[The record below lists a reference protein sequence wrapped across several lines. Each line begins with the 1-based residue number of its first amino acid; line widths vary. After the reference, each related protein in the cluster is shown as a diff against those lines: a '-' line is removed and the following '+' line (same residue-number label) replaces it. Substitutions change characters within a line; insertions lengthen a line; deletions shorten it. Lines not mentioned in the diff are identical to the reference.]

1 MTLERSAAETQWESE
16 HFLVSRTS
24 LQPAPGPHYDVT
36 VRKVLAGN
44 GIDRNVML
52 EQLRAKADRPEAVD
66 LVVVGGG
73 ITGAGVALD
82 AALRGFD
89 VVLVERGDF
98 ASGTSSKSSKL
109 VHGGLRYLQQGDV
122 ALVREALRERSILQR
137 IAQGRVE
144 VLPFLLPIFTKDGL
158 FPRRIARA
166 LGSALWAYD
175 TAGGWRI
182 GRLHR
187 RLRKSGVAKMAPL
200 LNSDRIAGG
209 YLYYD
214 ARADDAR
221 LTLDVAATAVREGA
235 LAVNYCSLTGVTVES
250 GAVNTVELDV
260 DGSHISLQTRCV
272 VNAAGVW
279 AERVDDLVN
288 GELAEPLPSLTVR
301 PARGVHVT
309 IPWELVQT
317 QVAMVLPVPGDKR
330 SVFLVP
336 DKPQPDGTFDVA
348 YIGTTDT
355 DHSGTL
361 DDPAC
366 TSDDVEY
373 LLRSV
378 NAAMESSV
386 TRDHVIGVWSGLR
399 PLVTSDD
406 DSEGR
411 TADVSRR
418 HRVDMSSSGYVRVV
432 GGKLTTYRSMAEDT
446 LNHVERILGKRKPC
460 STRKTPLVDRNPQ
473 LLDSIRNN
481 ASSGVLPLRS
491 TLTEGDVV
499 YAVRHEAAI
508 HLVDV
513 LTRRSRLHLLHRDLA
528 MECAEP
534 VSFIMQRELG
544 WSESTRQQE
553 LQSYTDL
560 CHSEIDAMREGIQ

>member
-1 MTLERSAAETQWESE
+1 M
-16 HFLVSRTS
+16 
-24 LQPAPGPHYDVT
+24 PHYDEI
-36 VRKVLAGN
+36 VRSLAPTT
-44 GIDRNVML
+44 GIDRRAISRRLL
-52 EQLRAKADRPEAVD
+52 ERVD
-66 LVVVGGG
+66 NGKSFDVVVIGGG

-82 AALRGFD
+82 ASLRGFD
-89 VVLVERGDF
+89 VLLVERGDF

-122 ALVREALRERSILQR
+122 SLVREALRERSTLQR
-137 IAQGRVE
+137 IAPGRVE
-144 VLPFLLPIFTKDGL
+144 VLPFLLPIFTRDGL

-209 YLYYD
+209 YVYYD
-214 ARADDAR
+214 ARTDDAR
-221 LTLDVAATAVREGA
+221 LTLDVATTAVGAGA
-235 LAVNYCSLTGVTVES
+235 LAVNYCPVEGIDATDGRVSGVTLNLD
-250 GAVNTVELDV
+250 GAKVSVAAK
-260 DGSHISLQTRCV
+260 CV
-272 VNAAGVW
+272 VNASGVW

-288 GELAEPLPSLTVR
+288 QQLNEPLPTLAVR

-317 QVAMVLPVPGDKR
+317 RVAMVLPVPGDKR

-336 DKPQPDGTFDVA
+336 DMARPDGSFEVA

-355 DHSGTL
+355 DHDGSL
-361 DDPAC
+361 DNPEC
-366 TSDDVEY
+366 SSEDVEY
-373 LLRSV
+373 LLRAV
-378 NAAMESSV
+378 NATMQTTV

-406 DSEGR
+406 APEGR

-418 HRVDMSSSGYVRVV
+418 HRVDSSESGYVRVV
-432 GGKLTTYRSMAEDT
+432 GGKLTTYRAMAEDT
-446 LNHVERILGKRKPC
+446 MDHVEQVIGKRNPC
-460 STRKTPLVDRNPQ
+460 STQKTPLADRNTT
-473 LLDSIRNN
+473 LLNTITD
-481 ASSGVLPLRS
+481 AGSSRTELLPGS
-491 TLTEGDVV
+491 QLTETDVV

-508 HLVDV
+508 HLTDV

-528 MECAEP
+528 ERCAES
-534 VSFIMQRELG
+534 VSLIMQRELG
-544 WSESTRQQE
+544 WSDDQRHDEVN
-553 LQSYTDL
+553 SYASL
-560 CHSEIDAMREGIQ
+560 CGLEVDAMNEGMR

>member
-1 MTLERSAAETQWESE
+1 M
-16 HFLVSRTS
+16 
-24 LQPAPGPHYDVT
+24 PHYDEI
-36 VRKVLAGN
+36 VRSLAPTT
-44 GIDRNVML
+44 GIDRRAISRRLL
-52 EQLRAKADRPEAVD
+52 ERVD
-66 LVVVGGG
+66 NGKSFDVVVIGGG

-82 AALRGFD
+82 ASLRGFD
-89 VVLVERGDF
+89 VLLVERGDF

-122 ALVREALRERSILQR
+122 SLVREALRERSTLQR
-137 IAQGRVE
+137 IAPGRVE
-144 VLPFLLPIFTKDGL
+144 VLPFLLPIFTRDGL

-209 YLYYD
+209 YVYYD

-221 LTLDVAATAVREGA
+221 LTLDVATTAVGAGA
-235 LAVNYCSLTGVTVES
+235 LAVNYCPVEGIDATDGRVSGVTLNLD
-250 GAVNTVELDV
+250 GAKVSVAAK
-260 DGSHISLQTRCV
+260 CV
-272 VNAAGVW
+272 VNASGVW

-288 GELAEPLPSLTVR
+288 QQLNEPLPTLAVR

-317 QVAMVLPVPGDKR
+317 RVAMVLPVPGDKR

-336 DKPQPDGTFDVA
+336 DMARPDGSFEVA

-355 DHSGTL
+355 DHDGSL
-361 DDPAC
+361 DNPEC
-366 TSDDVEY
+366 SSEDVDY
-373 LLRSV
+373 LLRAV
-378 NAAMESSV
+378 NATMQTTV

-406 DSEGR
+406 APEGR

-418 HRVDMSSSGYVRVV
+418 HRVDSSESGYVRVV
-432 GGKLTTYRSMAEDT
+432 GGKLTTYRAMAEDT
-446 LNHVERILGKRKPC
+446 MDHVEQVIGKRNPC
-460 STRKTPLVDRNPQ
+460 STQKTPLADRNTT
-473 LLDSIRNN
+473 LLNTITD
-481 ASSGVLPLRS
+481 AGSSRTELLPGS
-491 TLTEGDVV
+491 QLTETDVV

-508 HLVDV
+508 HLTDV

-528 MECAEP
+528 ERCAES
-534 VSFIMQRELG
+534 VALIMQRELG
-544 WSESTRQQE
+544 WSDDQRHDEVN
-553 LQSYTDL
+553 SYASL
-560 CHSEIDAMREGIQ
+560 CSLEVDAMNEGMR

>member
-1 MTLERSAAETQWESE
+1 M
-16 HFLVSRTS
+16 
-24 LQPAPGPHYDVT
+24 PHYDEI
-36 VRKVLAGN
+36 VRSLAPTT
-44 GIDRNVML
+44 GIDRRAISRRLL
-52 EQLRAKADRPEAVD
+52 ERVD
-66 LVVVGGG
+66 NGKSFDVVVIGGG

-82 AALRGFD
+82 ASLRGFD
-89 VVLVERGDF
+89 VLLVERGDF

-122 ALVREALRERSILQR
+122 SLVREALRERSTLQR
-137 IAQGRVE
+137 IAPGRVE
-144 VLPFLLPIFTKDGL
+144 VLPFLLPIFTRDGL

-209 YLYYD
+209 YVYYD

-221 LTLDVAATAVREGA
+221 LTLDVATTAVGAGA
-235 LAVNYCSLTGVTVES
+235 LAVNYCPVEGIDATDGRVSGVTLNLD
-250 GAVNTVELDV
+250 GAKVSVAAK
-260 DGSHISLQTRCV
+260 CV
-272 VNAAGVW
+272 VNASGVW

-288 GELAEPLPSLTVR
+288 GKLNEPLPTLAVR

-317 QVAMVLPVPGDKR
+317 RVAMVLPVPGDKR

-336 DKPQPDGTFDVA
+336 DMARPDGSFEVA

-355 DHSGTL
+355 DHDGSL
-361 DDPAC
+361 DNPEC
-366 TSDDVEY
+366 SSEDVDY
-373 LLRSV
+373 LLRAV
-378 NAAMESSV
+378 NATMQTTV

-406 DSEGR
+406 APEGR

-418 HRVDMSSSGYVRVV
+418 HRVDSSESGYVRVV
-432 GGKLTTYRSMAEDT
+432 GGKLTTYRAMAEDT
-446 LNHVERILGKRKPC
+446 MDHVEQVIGKRNPC
-460 STRKTPLVDRNPQ
+460 STQKTPLADRNTT
-473 LLDSIRNN
+473 LLNTITD
-481 ASSGVLPLRS
+481 AGSSRTELLPGS
-491 TLTEGDVV
+491 QLTETDVV

-508 HLVDV
+508 HLTDV

-528 MECAEP
+528 ERCAES
-534 VSFIMQRELG
+534 VALIMQRELG
-544 WSESTRQQE
+544 WSDDQRHDEVN
-553 LQSYTDL
+553 SYASL
-560 CHSEIDAMREGIQ
+560 CSLEVDAMNEGMR

>member
-1 MTLERSAAETQWESE
+1 
-16 HFLVSRTS
+16 
-24 LQPAPGPHYDVT
+24 
-36 VRKVLAGN
+36 
-44 GIDRNVML
+44 ML

-288 GELAEPLPSLTVR
+288 GELAEPLPALTVR

-386 TRDHVIGVWSGLR
+386 TCDHVIGVWSGLR
-399 PLVTSDD
+399 PLVTSED
-406 DSEGR
+406 DSDGR

-473 LLDSIRNN
+473 LLDSIRSN
-481 ASSGVLPLRS
+481 ASSGVLPLHS
-491 TLTEGDVV
+491 TLTEADVV

-534 VSFIMQRELG
+534 VSFIMQRELD

-553 LQSYTDL
+553 LQIYTDL

>member
-1 MTLERSAAETQWESE
+1 M
-16 HFLVSRTS
+16 
-24 LQPAPGPHYDVT
+24 PHYDEI
-36 VRKVLAGN
+36 VRSLAPTT
-44 GIDRNVML
+44 GIDRRAISRRLL
-52 EQLRAKADRPEAVD
+52 ERVD
-66 LVVVGGG
+66 NGKSFDVVVIGGG

-82 AALRGFD
+82 ASLRGFD
-89 VVLVERGDF
+89 VLLVERGDF

-122 ALVREALRERSILQR
+122 SLVREALRERSTLQR
-137 IAQGRVE
+137 IAPGRVE
-144 VLPFLLPIFTKDGL
+144 VLPFLLPIFTRDGL

-209 YLYYD
+209 YVYYD

-221 LTLDVAATAVREGA
+221 LTLDVATTAVGAGA
-235 LAVNYCSLTGVTVES
+235 LAVNYCPVEGIDATDGRVSGVTLNLD
-250 GAVNTVELDV
+250 GAKVSVAAK
-260 DGSHISLQTRCV
+260 CV
-272 VNAAGVW
+272 VNASGVW

-288 GELAEPLPSLTVR
+288 QQLNEPLPTLAVR

-317 QVAMVLPVPGDKR
+317 RVAMVLPVPGDKR

-336 DKPQPDGTFDVA
+336 DMARPDGSFEVA

-355 DHSGTL
+355 DHDGSL
-361 DDPAC
+361 DNPEC
-366 TSDDVEY
+366 SSEDVEY
-373 LLRSV
+373 LLRAV
-378 NAAMESSV
+378 NATMQTTV

-406 DSEGR
+406 APEGR

-418 HRVDMSSSGYVRVV
+418 HRVDSSESGYVRVV
-432 GGKLTTYRSMAEDT
+432 GGKLTTYRAMAEDT
-446 LNHVERILGKRKPC
+446 MDHVEQVIGKRNPC
-460 STRKTPLVDRNPQ
+460 STPKTPLADRNTT
-473 LLDSIRNN
+473 LLNTITD
-481 ASSGVLPLRS
+481 AGSSRTELLPGS
-491 TLTEGDVV
+491 QLTETDVV

-508 HLVDV
+508 HLTDV

-528 MECAEP
+528 ERCAES
-534 VSFIMQRELG
+534 VSLIMQRELG
-544 WSESTRQQE
+544 WSDDQRHDEVN
-553 LQSYTDL
+553 SYASL
-560 CHSEIDAMREGIQ
+560 CGLEVDAMNEGMR

>member
-1 MTLERSAAETQWESE
+1 M
-16 HFLVSRTS
+16 
-24 LQPAPGPHYDVT
+24 PHYDEI
-36 VRKVLAGN
+36 VRSLAPTT
-44 GIDRNVML
+44 GIDRRAISRRLL
-52 EQLRAKADRPEAVD
+52 ERVD
-66 LVVVGGG
+66 NGKSFDVVVIGGG

-82 AALRGFD
+82 ASLRGFD
-89 VVLVERGDF
+89 VLLVERGDF

-122 ALVREALRERSILQR
+122 SLVREALRERSTLQR
-137 IAQGRVE
+137 IAPGRVE
-144 VLPFLLPIFTKDGL
+144 VLPFLLPIFTRDGL

-209 YLYYD
+209 YVYYD

-221 LTLDVAATAVREGA
+221 LTLDVATTAVGAGA
-235 LAVNYCSLTGVTVES
+235 LAVNYCPVEGIDATDGRVSGVTLNLD
-250 GAVNTVELDV
+250 GAKVSVAAK
-260 DGSHISLQTRCV
+260 CV
-272 VNAAGVW
+272 VNASGVW

-288 GELAEPLPSLTVR
+288 QQLNEPLPTLAVR

-317 QVAMVLPVPGDKR
+317 RVAMVLPVPGDKR

-336 DKPQPDGTFDVA
+336 DMARPDGSFEVA

-355 DHSGTL
+355 DHDGSL
-361 DDPAC
+361 DNPEC
-366 TSDDVEY
+366 SSEDVEY
-373 LLRSV
+373 LLRAV
-378 NAAMESSV
+378 NATMQTTV

-406 DSEGR
+406 APEGR

-418 HRVDMSSSGYVRVV
+418 HRVDSSESGYVRVV
-432 GGKLTTYRSMAEDT
+432 GGKLTTYRAMAEDT
-446 LNHVERILGKRKPC
+446 MDHVEQVIGKRNPC
-460 STRKTPLVDRNPQ
+460 STQKTPLADRNTT
-473 LLDSIRNN
+473 LLNTITD
-481 ASSGVLPLRS
+481 AGSSRTELLPGS
-491 TLTEGDVV
+491 QLTETDVV

-508 HLVDV
+508 HLTDV

-528 MECAEP
+528 ERCAES
-534 VSFIMQRELG
+534 VALIMQRELG
-544 WSESTRQQE
+544 WSDDQRHDEVN
-553 LQSYTDL
+553 SYASL
-560 CHSEIDAMREGIQ
+560 CSLEVDAMNEGMR

>member
-1 MTLERSAAETQWESE
+1 
-16 HFLVSRTS
+16 
-24 LQPAPGPHYDVT
+24 
-36 VRKVLAGN
+36 
-44 GIDRNVML
+44 ML
-52 EQLRAKADRPEAVD
+52 EQLQAKADRFEAVD

-182 GRLHR
+182 GRFHR

-235 LAVNYCSLTGVTVES
+235 LAVNYCSLTGVTVDS

-279 AERVDDLVN
+279 AERVDDL
-288 GELAEPLPSLTVR
+288 
-301 PARGVHVT
+301 
-309 IPWELVQT
+309 
-317 QVAMVLPVPGDKR
+317 
-330 SVFLVP
+330 
-336 DKPQPDGTFDVA
+336 
-348 YIGTTDT
+348 
-355 DHSGTL
+355 
-361 DDPAC
+361 
-366 TSDDVEY
+366 
-373 LLRSV
+373 
-378 NAAMESSV
+378 
-386 TRDHVIGVWSGLR
+386 
-399 PLVTSDD
+399 
-406 DSEGR
+406 
-411 TADVSRR
+411 
-418 HRVDMSSSGYVRVV
+418 
-432 GGKLTTYRSMAEDT
+432 
-446 LNHVERILGKRKPC
+446 
-460 STRKTPLVDRNPQ
+460 
-473 LLDSIRNN
+473 
-481 ASSGVLPLRS
+481 
-491 TLTEGDVV
+491 
-499 YAVRHEAAI
+499 
-508 HLVDV
+508 
-513 LTRRSRLHLLHRDLA
+513 
-528 MECAEP
+528 
-534 VSFIMQRELG
+534 
-544 WSESTRQQE
+544 
-553 LQSYTDL
+553 
-560 CHSEIDAMREGIQ
+560 

>member
-1 MTLERSAAETQWESE
+1 MRTLES
-16 HFLVSRTS
+16 
-24 LQPAPGPHYDVT
+24 PI
-36 VRKVLAGN
+36 
-44 GIDRNVML
+44 GIDRDAFSR
-52 EQLRAKADRPEAVD
+52 QLRERVESGTAFD
-66 LVVVGGG
+66 LVVIGGG

-82 AALRGFD
+82 ASLRGFD
-89 VVLVERGDF
+89 VLLVDKGDF

-122 ALVREALRERSILQR
+122 PLVREALRERSILQR
-137 IAQGRVE
+137 IAPGRVD
-144 VLPFLLPIFTKDGL
+144 VLPFLLPIFTRDGL

-209 YLYYD
+209 YIYYD

-221 LTLDVAATAVREGA
+221 LTLDVVSTAVASGA
-235 LAVNYCSLTGVTVES
+235 IAMNYCPVDEIATEDGHVTGVS
-250 GAVNTVELDV
+250 LNV
-260 DGSHISLQTRCV
+260 DGATLFVPTTCV

-279 AERVDDLVN
+279 AERVDELVN
-288 GELAEPLPSLTVR
+288 QRLSEPLPTLTVR

-317 QVAMVLPVPGDKR
+317 RVAMVLPVPGDKR

-336 DKPQPDGTFDVA
+336 DMAKPDGSFEVA

-355 DHSGTL
+355 DHDGSL
-361 DDPAC
+361 DNPEC
-366 TSDDVEY
+366 LSDDVDY
-373 LLRSV
+373 LLRAV
-378 NAAMESSV
+378 NATMQTTV
-386 TRDHVIGVWSGLR
+386 TRNHVIGVWSGLR

-406 DSEGR
+406 ATEGR

-418 HRVDMSSSGYVRVV
+418 HRVDSSGSGYVRVV
-432 GGKLTTYRSMAEDT
+432 GGKLTTYRAMAEDT
-446 LNHVERILGKRKPC
+446 MSHVEQVLGKRKPC
-460 STRKTPLVDRNPQ
+460 STRKTS
-473 LLDSIRNN
+473 LLDRHPRVLREITE
-481 ASSGVLPLRS
+481 AGSSQAELLPGS
-491 TLTEGDVV
+491 QLTETDVV

-508 HLVDV
+508 HLTDV
-513 LTRRSRLHLLHRDLA
+513 MTRRSRLHLLHRDLA
-528 MECAEP
+528 ERCAEP
-534 VSFIMQRELG
+534 VSLIMQRELG
-544 WSESTRQQE
+544 WSDARCQE
-553 LQSYTDL
+553 ELMKYSDL
-560 CHSEIDAMREGIQ
+560 CRSEVDAMNEGMS